1 MRRTLA
7 DWDIQPNCKC
17 VKFCSIFVVAIG
29 QSSQPPVRTLWLII
43 IKQFRFVPKQKSK
56 KIQTLICGVTFCC
69 CCCCSY
75 YCVRSK
81 RVKNQPHYHI
91 FIYISQ
97 ISRVF
102 VWVPVWVCCKN
113 NNSSFHFES
122 KINAI
127 KNISTEN
134 IYRIDRSCEK
144 VKKTRPRLH
153 TYTAAYKFVVWNQFQ
168 EEKFAIA
175 YQLGK
180 YAAAATAVAADA
192 IWTIIVPILIWLSF
206 SASFFIFGTP
216 LKVCISARVSEIET
230 EVESA

>member
-1 MRRTLA
+1 MC
-7 DWDIQPNCKC
+7 QCEC
-17 VKFCSIFVVAIG
+17 VA
-29 QSSQPPVRTLWLII
+29 
-43 IKQFRFVPKQKSK
+43 
-56 KIQTLICGVTFCC
+56 
-69 CCCCSY
+69 
-75 YCVRSK
+75 
-81 RVKNQPHYHI
+81 
-91 FIYISQ
+91 
-97 ISRVF
+97 
-102 VWVPVWVCCKN
+102 KN

-127 KNISTEN
+127 KNISIEN

-192 IWTIIVPILIWLSF
+192 IQTIIEPILI
-206 SASFFIFGTP
+206 
-216 LKVCISARVSEIET
+216 
-230 EVESA
+230 